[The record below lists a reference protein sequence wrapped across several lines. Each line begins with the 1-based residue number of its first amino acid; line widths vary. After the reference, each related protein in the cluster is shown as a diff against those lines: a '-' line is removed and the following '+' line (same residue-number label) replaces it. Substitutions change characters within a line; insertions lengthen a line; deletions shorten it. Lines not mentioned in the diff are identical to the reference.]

1 MKKIFI
7 ILIIIL
13 ILVVA
18 PLTLWVSNYKEQIAE
33 IKKFNLQYEQYKD
46 TTVIGTEIASLIN
59 GAVDSNEKNEI
70 SKNEKGI
77 YQDDDKNCIRVELII
92 NSVTNE
98 DQTITYAMEDIYS
111 LGMDR
116 FVKNFNLIEFKCIDI
131 TYNSIGKVNKI
142 VFEL

>member
-1 MKKIFI
+1 MKKIFV

-13 ILVVA
+13 ILVIA
-18 PLTLWVSNYKEQIAE
+18 PLTLWISNYKEQIAE

-46 TTVIGTEIASLIN
+46 TIVIGTEIASLIN

-70 SKNEKGI
+70 SKDEKGI